1 MGYTYRFV
9 HLQMAVK
16 MSAKCKSQIL
26 LQSSHEPCHH
36 PNEYGIVK
44 SFMVRMK
51 NLHKTCMFIYPLT
64 FTTYNKLCHG
74 QFPGC
79 CKPPLSIWSRT
90 EHRHISIGLAS
101 LHTQRFVCGIL
112 SFGMLLVFVLFPG
125 HMTCSCASRFTR
137 CPILMCTINI
147 IRTTGLAYLLCRN
160 C

>member
-1 MGYTYRFV
+1 
-9 HLQMAVK
+9 
-16 MSAKCKSQIL
+16 
-26 LQSSHEPCHH
+26 
-36 PNEYGIVK
+36 
-44 SFMVRMK
+44 MK

-112 SFGMLLVFVLFPG
+112 SFGMLLVFLLFPG
-125 HMTCSCASRFTR
+125 HMTCSCASRFTM

-147 IRTTGLAYLLCRN
+147 IRTTGLAHLLCRN
-160 C
+160 CWGVVLAFVRRRQHNMLYAIWFGLFVYLFICLFIASYNVAMLVCSW